1 MNWLFDLLLI
11 VVLIVLLTIWIIY
24 LRKRLLELWKEVT
37 TQEVAFYR
45 QLERVLKEFYEH
57 LDHLTTEDNREFVRM
72 IRRYRK
78 KRVRSLLLHTRQEL
92 YNAMNIVYDQVL
104 EREDHDECKKLIEQY
119 DKLQKIRRVYNSK
132 VLIYNQTISVFPTRY
147 LALRMKLEL
156 KEYFG

>member
-11 VVLIVLLTIWIIY
+11 VVLIILLTIWIIY